1 MKDPG
6 CSISRDASRAP
17 PRFPGKPDS
26 PCLGMPSRTPMRF
39 PGKRRYA
46 SGRLFTV
53 SSQSEASAKT
63 TKGFAP
69 PRVTDR
75 CQERPIHRRE
85 HVRGIWFTD
94 SKGRKRK
101 PETQERELKGQKR
114 NFDGTRMERGAMA
127 TKGTG
132 ARRLVTLH
140 GLNALQYWS
149 FARCSC
155 KSREQLLGTAKT
167 RWADTKLALESA
179 SVKPPARLHD
189 APPECTAPLH
199 VMITDKRARTE
210 SASVVTHLRTAA
222 LPPSSLVRIGPGVRR
237 SLSRAG
243 VCPGGEAAWPHAAG
257 HARIRALRDV
267 LLLRPRGNLLPGH
280 SVDKR
285 REDIR
290 FIEKSA
296 SFQGKQAA
304 QRAIR
309 ACHRRSHRLAKHSLP

>member
-1 MKDPG
+1 MVHG
-6 CSISRDASRAP
+6 LEGTEAETRNARTGAQRA
-17 PRFPGKPDS
+17 
-26 PCLGMPSRTPMRF
+26 
-39 PGKRRYA
+39 
-46 SGRLFTV
+46 
-53 SSQSEASAKT
+53 EAK
-63 TKGFAP
+63 
-69 PRVTDR
+69 
-75 CQERPIHRRE
+75 
-85 HVRGIWFTD
+85 
-94 SKGRKRK
+94 
-101 PETQERELKGQKR
+101 L
-114 NFDGTRMERGAMA
+114 DGTRMERGAMA

-222 LPPSSLVRIGPGVRR
+222 LPPSSLVRHRAGVRR

-290 FIEKSA
+290 LHREVGPASKASKPHSA
-296 SFQGKQAA
+296 RYGMSSTG
-304 QRAIR
+304 R
-309 ACHRRSHRLAKHSLP
+309 HRLAKHSLP